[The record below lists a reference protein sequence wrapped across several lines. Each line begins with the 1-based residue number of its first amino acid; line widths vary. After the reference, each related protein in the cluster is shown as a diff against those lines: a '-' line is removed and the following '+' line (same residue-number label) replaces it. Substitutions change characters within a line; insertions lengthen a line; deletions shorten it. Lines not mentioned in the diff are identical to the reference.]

1 MKIRI
6 IAAFLALVA
15 LAACGGAN
23 NSDDK
28 VASGEAVTVRMFD
41 ASFEFTEIHVP
52 VGGSV
57 TFVGT
62 SDVLP
67 HNAVAADGSW
77 STETVFGSLEQYDGD
92 QAELTFDTAGTY
104 VFYCTF
110 HGNAQG
116 GGMAGTLVV
125 GS

>member
-1 MKIRI
+1 MKVRL
-6 IAAFLALVA
+6 FGVVTALVA
-15 LAACGGAN
+15 LAACGGGD
-23 NSDDK
+23 SEGK
-28 VASGEAVTVRMFD
+28 VAEGQSVTVRMLD
-41 ASFEFTEIHVP
+41 ASFEYDEIRVP

-62 SDVLP
+62 SNALP

-77 STETVFGSLEQYDGD
+77 STETVFGSLEQHEGD
-92 QAELTFDTAGTY
+92 EATLTFDTEGTY

-116 GGMAGTLVV
+116 AGMAGTLVV
-125 GS
+125 GG

>member
-1 MKIRI
+1 MRSRS
-6 IAAFLALVA
+6 LALVA
-15 LAACGGAN
+15 VLILVACGGGEDEPRAI
-23 NSDDK
+23 
-28 VASGEAVTVRMFD
+28 SGEAVTVKMLD
-41 ASFEFTEIHVP
+41 TSFEFDQITIP

-62 SDVLP
+62 SNAIP

-92 QAELTFDTAGTY
+92 EATLTFDEPGEY

-110 HGNAQG
+110 HCNPRG
-116 GGMAGTLVV
+116 GGMAGTLIVE
-125 GS
+125 G

>member
-1 MKIRI
+1 MKLRL
-6 IAAFLALVA
+6 FGVVTALVA
-15 LAACGGAN
+15 LAACGGGD
-23 NSDDK
+23 SEGK
-28 VASGEAVTVRMFD
+28 VAEGQSVTVRMLD
-41 ASFEFTEIHVP
+41 ASFEYDEIRVP

-62 SDVLP
+62 SNALP

-77 STETVFGSLEQYDGD
+77 STETVFGSLEQHEGD
-92 QAELTFDTAGTY
+92 EATLTFDTEGTY

-116 GGMAGTLVV
+116 AGMAGTLVV
-125 GS
+125 GG

>member
-1 MKIRI
+1 MKVRLFGVVI
-6 IAAFLALVA
+6 ALVA
-15 LAACGGAN
+15 LAACGGGD
-23 NSDDK
+23 SEGR
-28 VASGEAVTVRMFD
+28 VAEGQSVTVRMLD
-41 ASFEFTEIHVP
+41 SSFEYDEIRVP

-62 SDVLP
+62 SNVLP

-77 STETVFGSLEQYDGD
+77 STETVFGSPEQHEGD
-92 QAELTFDTAGTY
+92 EATLTFDTEGTY

-116 GGMAGTLVV
+116 AGMAGTLVV
-125 GS
+125 GG